1 MQLVERRFKLLFKFT
16 HFRRNNFKSF
26 AKWQLICH
34 FSKSTQAVTNC
45 THFCAFKSHAI
56 FYSLNDS
63 TLNLRFQS
71 HLYEKK
77 AEFYAWSTLIYQ
89 FVLLIRL
96 NCFTGSWFHSKFI
109 RKQPKKMVA
118 SKKRIKRPSI
128 FGRPRCLLRLNR
140 FN

>member
-1 MQLVERRFKLLFKFT
+1 MQFVERRFKLLFKFT

-63 TLNLRFQS
+63 TLNFRFQS
-71 HLYEKK
+71 HLYKKSRILCMKHSDISICASNSFELFHWIMVSFEIHPKATEKNGCIKK
-77 AEFYAWSTLIYQ
+77 ADKETVHFWSASMS
-89 FVLLIRL
+89 V
-96 NCFTGSWFHSKFI
+96 KV
-109 RKQPKKMVA
+109 KQV
-118 SKKRIKRPSI
+118 
-128 FGRPRCLLRLNR
+128 
-140 FN
+140 